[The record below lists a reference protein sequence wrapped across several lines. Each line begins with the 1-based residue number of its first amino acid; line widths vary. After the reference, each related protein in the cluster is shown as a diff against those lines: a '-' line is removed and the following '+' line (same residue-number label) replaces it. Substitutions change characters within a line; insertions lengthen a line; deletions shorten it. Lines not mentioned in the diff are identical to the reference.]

1 MVFKNPEV
9 QKFIIPGIGNNGDKF
24 LNLFL
29 SVILAC
35 VYHNILKF
43 ISMVDLKTKYL
54 GIELKNPVIVGA
66 SNLVTKLDNVK
77 RAEQAGAA
85 AIVYKSLFEEQIQLE
100 SAQLDD
106 ALEEYNER
114 NAEMVKLFPT
124 IEHAGPEEH
133 LVNLRKVK
141 ESVNI
146 PVIASL
152 NAIYKES
159 WVEYA
164 KLLEQTGVNGLEL
177 NFFYVPR
184 DTETDGRDVRNQQ
197 VDILKEIK
205 SNVKI
210 PISVKLSPF
219 YANPLNI
226 VAQMDKLGVNGFVM
240 FNRLFQPDIDIEKQE
255 HYSPFNLSNP
265 EDHKLSLR
273 FAGLIYGTI
282 TGSICANT
290 GIYTGVDVVK
300 MILAG
305 ADCVQIV
312 STVYKN
318 KVEYIA
324 TILRD
329 LESWM
334 ESKKYSRLDDF
345 KGKLSN
351 KKTNDPF
358 VYKRAQYIDL
368 LLKSDQI
375 FKKFPVV

>member
-1 MVFKNPEV
+1 M
-9 QKFIIPGIGNNGDKF
+9 
-24 LNLFL
+24 
-29 SVILAC
+29 A
-35 VYHNILKF
+35 
-43 ISMVDLKTKYL
+43 DLKTRYL
-54 GIELKNPVIVGA
+54 GIELKNPVVVGA

-106 ALEEYNER
+106 SLQEYNDR
-114 NAEMVKLFPT
+114 NAENNKIFPT

-133 LVNLRKVK
+133 LLNLRKLK
-141 ESVNI
+141 ESVRI

-164 KLLEQTGVNGLEL
+164 QLLEQTGVDALEL

-184 DTETDGRDVRNQQ
+184 DTETDGRDVMNQQ
-197 VDILKEIK
+197 LDVLKAVKSVIK
-205 SNVKI
+205 L

-226 VAQMDKLGVNGFVM
+226 IAQMDKLGVSGFVL

-255 HYSPFNLSNP
+255 HFSPFNLSNP
-265 EDHKLSLR
+265 EDNKLSLR
-273 FAGLIYGTI
+273 FTGMVYGNI
-282 TGSICANT
+282 NGSICANT
-290 GIYTGVDVVK
+290 GIYSGTDVVK
-300 MILAG
+300 MVLAG
-305 ADCVQIV
+305 ADCVQVV

-318 KVEYIA
+318 KVEYIS
-324 TILRD
+324 TILKD
-329 LESWM
+329 LETWM
-334 ESKKYSRLDDF
+334 QSKNYTKLDDF
-345 KGKLSN
+345 RGKLSQ
-351 KKTNDPF
+351 KKLNDPF

-375 FKKFPVV
+375 FKKYPVV